1 MPPGQLPHPCA
12 PLTYEHYVH
21 PLLLVADSYVLGE
34 AQAGVIM
41 RPQKRLQRRLLTSG
55 TGVPAPTQRERRG
68 LKSQGVSVGQALCLA
83 PHKHEL
89 PHLILTQTKKW
100 KRLEENVRDEDTR
113 EHVGR

>member
-1 MPPGQLPHPCA
+1 M
-12 PLTYEHYVH
+12 
-21 PLLLVADSYVLGE
+21 ADSYVLSE

-41 RPQKRLQRRLLTSG
+41 LPQKRLQGSLFTSG

-83 PHKHEL
+83 HHKYEL

-100 KRLEENVRDEDTR
+100 KRLEENVWHEDTR
-113 EHVGR
+113 EHDGR